1 MRWLF
6 LESRPLSSSVFYAV
20 AVLQVTIMPKLIL
33 LQEGQTIPFELTVDE
48 TVIGRHPEC
57 TFQINSNMVSRK
69 HAKVV
74 KTADGY
80 AIEDMGSGN
89 GTFVNSKKIE
99 GQTSLAN
106 EDRIKLGPML
116 LRFEGAVAAPKPAS
130 APGPAA
136 AAGRP
141 STPAADMNVDLS
153 EGEEDTATIMGMAER
168 STGFGKLE
176 VNSTAKLKGVLDISR
191 ALAGTSD
198 LDALLPKILD
208 TLFNIFPHA
217 DRGCILFK
225 DEATGKMI
233 PKSMKHRRAGDD
245 ETVKLSRTILKSVM
259 EEKTGILSA
268 DAASDS
274 RFNASES
281 IANLTIRSM
290 MCVPLLSL
298 AGEPMGIINID
309 TQNAFNQ
316 FGPEDLDLLMAI
328 AGQAAMSYEQAKLLV
343 TAMEKQKQDKEM
355 NIAMGVQRSL
365 LPTDLPKPDGW
376 EIFASYDTAQAVG
389 GDYYDVFEMEDGAKI
404 CLAFGDVA
412 GKGVPA
418 SLVMSRIATVVT
430 NVMTFVKDVGEAINR
445 INDQMCTRAIEGRF
459 VTFVLIVFDVK
470 TGDMTIGNAGHMPIM
485 IRKID
490 GTIEEF
496 GEEAVGVPI
505 GVVEGFPYDVLK
517 RNIVQGETIVI
528 YTDGV
533 SEAMN
538 ASSDLYGVDRLRGLM
553 AASQGG
559 HADDLGKTIL
569 ADVRKFANGHPQ
581 NDDITIMVFGRK

>member
-1 MRWLF
+1 
-6 LESRPLSSSVFYAV
+6 
-20 AVLQVTIMPKLIL
+20 MPKLIL
-33 LQEGQTIPFELTVDE
+33 LQEGQAIPYEITADE
-48 TVIGRHPEC
+48 TVMGRHPEC

-74 KTADGY
+74 KHGEGFV
-80 AIEDMGSGN
+80 IEDMGSGN
-89 GTFVNSKKIE
+89 GTFVNAKKIE
-99 GQTSLAN
+99 GPTPLN
-106 EDRIKLGPML
+106 HDDRIKLGPIL
-116 LRFEGAVAAPKPAS
+116 LRFEGAPGTAPKPEPIPVVAPSQPAS
-130 APGPAA
+130 RVQDKLA
-136 AAGRP
+136 
-141 STPAADMNVDLS
+141 VDVS
-153 EGEEDTATIMGMAER
+153 EGEDDTATIMGTAER

-176 VNSTAKLKGVLDISR
+176 VNSAAKLKGVLDISR

-208 TLFNIFPHA
+208 TLFHIFPHA
-217 DRGCILFK
+217 DRGCVLFK

-233 PKSMKHRRAGDD
+233 PKAMKHRRAGDD

-268 DAASDS
+268 DATSDS
-274 RFNASES
+274 RFQASES

-316 FGPEDLDLLMAI
+316 FGPDDLDLLMAI
-328 AGQAAMSYEQAKLLV
+328 AGQAAMSYEQAKLMV

-365 LPTDLPKPDGW
+365 LPTILPKPEGW

-430 NVMTFVKDVGEAINR
+430 NVMTFVKDVREAINR

-470 TGDMTIGNAGHMPIM
+470 TGEMTMGNAGHMPIM
-485 IRKID
+485 FRKTD

-496 GEEAVGVPI
+496 GEEVVGVPI
-505 GVVEGFPYDVLK
+505 GVMEGFPYEVLT
-517 RNIVQGETIVI
+517 RTIVPGETCVI

-538 ASSDLYGVDRLRGLM
+538 ANSDLYGVDRLRELM
-553 AASQGG
+553 AASTGG
-559 HADDLGKTIL
+559 HAEVLGKTIL